1 MISEIC
7 KKAPLIH
14 AITNPISIN
23 ACANLTLALGAR
35 PIMAEHPREILEIA
49 GGADA
54 LLINLGNIT
63 DARRK
68 SALKMIGLNKKCVLD
83 LVGISCSTFRFNL
96 ARKLI
101 KKRVPEII
109 KGNYSE
115 IAALI
120 NGHKTRGVDAEN
132 ITEEEVISCATKLA
146 VKCKTVILASGKV
159 DIVTDGKRLYKI
171 KNGTE
176 RMGETTGTGCMLGM
190 FCACML
196 SVNTPLEAAK
206 EACIAFGICGE
217 ESGDENF
224 EMNLIGNVR
233 KLTDEKINKMKR
245 VEEYEA

>member
-1 MISEIC
+1 MISEIREN
-7 KKAPLIH
+7 APLIH

-35 PIMAEHPREILEIA
+35 PVMAEHPSEVLEIA
-49 GGADA
+49 KNADA
-54 LLINLGNIT
+54 VLINLGNIT

-132 ITEEEVISCATKLA
+132 ITEKEVISCAKALA
-146 VKCKTVILASGKV
+146 EKYKTVIMASGKV
-159 DIVTDGKRLYKI
+159 DIVTDGKILYKI
-171 KNGTE
+171 KNGTA

-190 FCACML
+190 LCACLL
-196 SVNTPLEAAK
+196 SVAAPLEAAK

-217 ESGDENF
+217 ESDEKNF
-224 EMNLIGNVR
+224 DRDLMYNIRG
-233 KLTDEKINKMKR
+233 LTDEKINDKKR
-245 VEEYEA
+245 VETYA

>member
-1 MISEIC
+1 MISEIR
-7 KKAPLIH
+7 KDTPLIH

-35 PIMAEHPREILEIA
+35 PIMAEHPREVLEIA
-49 GGADA
+49 RKADA

-63 DARRK
+63 NARMK
-68 SALKMIGLNKKCVLD
+68 SAFRMITLKKRCVLD
-83 LVGISCSTFRFNL
+83 LVGVSCSTLRLNF

-115 IAALI
+115 IAALL

-132 ITEEEVISCATKLA
+132 ITEEEVIACSKELA
-146 VKCKTVILASGKV
+146 EKYKTVILASGKV
-159 DIVTDGKRLYKI
+159 DIVTDGKTLYKV

-190 FCACML
+190 FCTCAL

-206 EACIAFGICGE
+206 GACIAFGICGE
-217 ESGDENF
+217 ESDENNF
-224 EMNLIGNVR
+224 ETNLMNNIR
-233 KLTDEKINKMKR
+233 SLTDEKINDKKR
-245 VEEYEA
+245 VETYA